1 MKIFGIN
8 ITTKKELRAE
18 IDRLKHQIQDEI
30 SDAARLAEQIQDIR
44 IAFPFDLGQVVY
56 DIQLKSSKGRYTK
69 TKPSLEHSSV
79 GEVVVDEKN
88 YFSLVERSRRN
99 DVFRDK
105 ESATAYLESICS
117 K

>member
-18 IDRLKHQIQDEI
+18 IDSLKCKIQDEI
-30 SDAARLAEQIQDIR
+30 SDAARLAEKIQDLR
-44 IAFPFDLGQVVY
+44 ICFPFDIGQTVY
-56 DIQLKSSKGRYTK
+56 DIQLKSAKGRYTK
-69 TKPSLEHSSV
+69 TKPSFEHSSIN
-79 GEVVVDEKN
+79 EIVVDEKN
-88 YFSLVERSRRN
+88 YFSLVERFRHC

-105 ESATAYLESICS
+105 ESATTYLESICS